1 MRRSASSRPS
11 SSVAAADEADLDRL
25 LSHRQH
31 CERTGDPQA
40 RFVLVDVL
48 VVAKK
53 AILLVDDDP
62 VGLAALRATAP
73 VLEYETL
80 TAASTAEA
88 CRALARHVFAACVIS
103 AHLGAQDEGAQP
115 ALDVV
120 TLAAHRL
127 PATPCVLVAR
137 KASLEEAVAGLRA
150 GAVDFVMQ
158 PVTPK
163 ALEAVLARILPGE
176 DAGWCLGRERVAG
189 PAAVIGHHPAMRTL
203 LHRVGSVADTDA
215 SVLLR
220 GETGTGK
227 EVIARLIHAMSGRA
241 RGPFV
246 AINMAAIPES
256 LAEAELFGHEKGA
269 YTGAERARAGKFVA
283 AEGGTLFFDEV
294 GELPLSLQAKLLR
307 VLQDREITPV
317 GGNHGRA
324 IDVRLI
330 AATHRNLEEMVA
342 EGTFREDLFYR
353 LEVVPLEIPPLR
365 ERREDI
371 PVLADHFRLV
381 VNAREGRTVPPFS
394 PAVIERF
401 TAHDWRGNV
410 RELEHLVERLVVVV
424 GDREV
429 SISDL
434 PPYMRLG
441 LVDLEQGLPQLPPQG
456 VDLRL
461 FLTQLEDRF
470 ITQALERA
478 SGNKNRAAEL
488 LGINRTTLVEKLRR
502 RHVA

>member
-1 MRRSASSRPS
+1 VGNIAK
-11 SSVAAADEADLDRL
+11 RL
-25 LSHRQH
+25 AILKEVSFLS
-31 CERTGDPQA
+31 
-40 RFVLVDVL
+40 DVL
-48 VVAKK
+48 FVAKK
-53 AILLVDDDP
+53 CILLVNDDP
-62 VGLAALRATAP
+62 RGLDALEETARA
-73 VLEYETL
+73 LEHEVVKVSS
-80 TAASTAEA
+80 AAEA
-88 CRALARHVFAACVIS
+88 CRELARHSFDVCVVS
-103 AHLGAQDEGAQP
+103 AHLGAGEGNTQP
-115 ALDVV
+115 AQDVV
-120 TLAAHRL
+120 SLAARRL

-137 KASLEEAVAGLRA
+137 RASLQEAVAGLRA

-158 PVTPK
+158 PVTPQ
-163 ALEAVLARILPGE
+163 ALETVLGRILPGE
-176 DAGWCLGRERVAG
+176 DSAWCLGRERVAG
-189 PAAVIGHHPAMRTL
+189 PAAIIGNHPAMRTL

-227 EVIARLIHAMSGRA
+227 EVVARLIHAMSTRA

-246 AINMAAIPES
+246 ALNMAAIPEN
-256 LAEAELFGHEKGA
+256 LAESQLFGHEKGA
-269 YTGAERARAGKFVA
+269 YTGADRARVGKFVA

-294 GELPLSLQAKLLR
+294 GELPLPLQAKLLR

-317 GGNHGRA
+317 GGNQARA

-330 AATHRNLEEMVA
+330 AATHRNLEEMVE

-353 LEVVPLEIPPLR
+353 LDVVPLEIPSLR
-365 ERREDI
+365 ERQEDI
-371 PVLADHFRLV
+371 AVLADHFRLV

-394 PAVIERF
+394 PEGVERLE
-401 TAHDWRGNV
+401 AHAWPGNV

-429 SISDL
+429 RLSDL
-434 PPYMRLG
+434 PTHMRLG
-441 LVDLEQGLPQLPPQG
+441 LVDLEQGIPQLPPHG

-470 ITQALERA
+470 ISQALLRA
-478 SGNKNRAAEL
+478 EGNKNRAAEL